1 MFFFKIIFFI
11 FFIIN
16 FYPADTRLIRSKKFS
31 DFSKLRGDEVVFE
44 APKLERSSCKPW
56 EDMPNFNDQH
66 PPPDCI
72 CITASE

>member
-1 MFFFKIIFFI
+1 MFFFKIIFFTYI
-11 FFIIN
+11 LFN
-16 FYPADTRLIRSKKFS
+16 FNSVETTLVKSQRCF